1 MAAIS
6 AEVSGTAVAKP
17 RRARSRGGLGRFAM
31 PAGYAVAAVAVWTGW
46 LATRDRA
53 LVDSGHGLGYA
64 LGITGASLMLI
75 LLLYPLR
82 KRIRLLRVLGPTKH
96 WFRMHMLF
104 GVLGPILILYHCNFR
119 LGSLNSNVAL
129 FCTLLVAGS
138 GLVGRYLY
146 AKIHMG
152 LYGNR
157 ATLKELAARAGISA
171 EQQSQTAALVPELL
185 ERMRAFDGLVL
196 KPPRSFF
203 GTLALPL
210 KLAVQTRWAG
220 WRLVR
225 FAKRRL
231 REQARRSPAVAA
243 EHRRL
248 KKITVRFVKEHLRR
262 VRRVAELGSY
272 ERLFSLWHVFHLP
285 FFYMLVLTALL
296 HVVAVHMYM
305 Y

>member
-6 AEVSGTAVAKP
+6 ADVSGPAP
-17 RRARSRGGLGRFAM
+17 RRAARPRLSRFAM
-31 PAGYAVAAVAVWTGW
+31 PAGYALAAVAVWVGW
-46 LATRDRA
+46 FATRGRE
-53 LVDSGHGLGYA
+53 LVDSGEGLGYA
-64 LGITGASLMLI
+64 LGITGASLMTI

-104 GVLGPILILYHCNFR
+104 GVLGPILVLYHCNFH

-129 FCTLLVAGS
+129 ACTLLVACS

-146 AKIHMG
+146 AKIHVG
-152 LYGNR
+152 LYGHR
-157 ATLKELAARAGISA
+157 ATLKELAEKAGISA
-171 EQQSQTAALVPELL
+171 EQRSRTAALVPELL
-185 ERMRAFDGLVL
+185 ERMSAYDRQVL
-196 KPPRSFF
+196 TPPQSFL
-203 GTLALPL
+203 GTIALPL
-210 KLAVQTRWAG
+210 KLAVETRWAG
-220 WRLVR
+220 WRLAR
-225 FAKRRL
+225 FARSRL
-231 REQARRSPAVAA
+231 REQARRSPVVAA
-243 EHRRL
+243 ERRRL
-248 KKITVRFVKEHLRR
+248 SKATVRFIEEHLRR

-305 Y
+305 F

>member
-1 MAAIS
+1 MMAAIS
-6 AEVSGTAVAKP
+6 ADVSTES
-17 RRARSRGGLGRFAM
+17 RRRPARPTLGRFA
-31 PAGYAVAAVAVWTGW
+31 PLAGYALAAAAIWVGW
-46 LATRDRA
+46 LVNRGTA
-53 LVDSGHGLGYA
+53 LVDSGRGFGYA
-64 LGITGASLMLI
+64 LGITGASLMMI

-104 GVLGPILILYHCNFR
+104 GVVGPILILYHCNFH

-152 LYGNR
+152 LYGEK
-157 ATLKELAARAGISA
+157 ATLKELAARAGMTG
-171 EQQSQTAALVPELL
+171 EQRNRIAALVPELL
-185 ERMRAFDGLVL
+185 ERMSAFDALVL
-196 KPPRSFF
+196 KPPQGFL
-203 GTLALPL
+203 GTVLLPL
-210 KLAVQTRWAG
+210 ELAFHTRWSA

-225 FAKRRL
+225 FARARL
-231 REQARRSPAVAA
+231 KEQARRSPVVAA

-248 KKITVRFVKEHLRR
+248 RKASARFVKEHMRR

-285 FFYMLVLTALL
+285 FFYMLVLTAVVR
-296 HVVAVHMYM
+296 VVAVHMYM